1 MQKIIIEMNPR
12 LASKFVPKNFFET
25 IEYIEGKSLLRLD
38 FEKGV
43 KIGICDIK
51 MNSEFELKDLKAPY
65 GFTIINI
72 LREDKN
78 KYTCL
83 VKIEYKS
90 NLMKILKLFHVE
102 NIIYDL
108 PFIISKEK
116 IVFAFIGENENLK
129 KLFKIIKPLGFIKN
143 IHFQKIEFS
152 EYDTL
157 SCLTERQREI
167 IITAKK
173 NGYYEMPR
181 KITTEELSRKLGI
194 SKATLIEHLRKAEN
208 RIISYILVGY

>member
-1 MQKIIIEMNPR
+1 MQKIVIEMNPT

-25 IEYIEGKSLLRLD
+25 VEYIEGKALLRLD

-51 MNSEFELKDLKAPY
+51 MKHELSLKDLKTPD
-65 GFTIINI
+65 GFTILNI
-72 LREDKN
+72 LREDNN

-90 NLMKILKLFHVE
+90 SLMKLLKLFNVE

-129 KLFKIIKPLGFIKN
+129 RLFKIIKPLGFIKN

-167 IITAKK
+167 IIAAKK
-173 NGYYEMPR
+173 NGYYELPR

-208 RIISYILVGY
+208 RIVSYIMVGY

>member
-1 MQKIIIEMNPR
+1 M
-12 LASKFVPKNFFET
+12 
-25 IEYIEGKSLLRLD
+25 LRLD

>member
-1 MQKIIIEMNPR
+1 ME
-12 LASKFVPKNFFET
+12 
-25 IEYIEGKSLLRLD
+25 
-38 FEKGV
+38 
-43 KIGICDIK
+43 
-51 MNSEFELKDLKAPY
+51 
-65 GFTIINI
+65 
-72 LREDKN
+72 
-78 KYTCL
+78 
-83 VKIEYKS
+83 
-90 NLMKILKLFHVE
+90 
-102 NIIYDL
+102 
-108 PFIISKEK
+108 
-116 IVFAFIGENENLK
+116 
-129 KLFKIIKPLGFIKN
+129 
-143 IHFQKIEFS
+143 KIEFS